1 MRFAG
6 GGEGQTQV
14 QFPALLDRGAFD
26 PARPLQ
32 TGEEDGL
39 NYRLYRINGDFKA
52 RYELRD
58 YPFDTQQLLLHFRNT
73 QQRQELVTYV
83 IDQFGLRLSDERSSL
98 VEDDAYSGLEL
109 WRFLRLRYFVDS
121 LSSGSTL
128 GKVALFDSGLKTEFA
143 GFDTVIVLHRS
154 SAIYILKNLFPLFL
168 LALVVFATLFFP
180 ETLHRERVT
189 IPVTAILTSAVL
201 LLAVDNQLGD
211 VGYTVAV
218 EKIFYLFFALCLM
231 AMLAGFGHE
240 RLRQTGRKRLCA
252 VVDRSAKVLYVGT
265 ALAAAALFWW
275 RYAL

>member
-1 MRFAG
+1 MAGTAAPGPAALGQGAEFLEHFIVEVDGDAGLALGRTAARRGIGKLRKLLVCVHIVSFGDRHYWVQRIVYTGIDIVRLNRIDVKQGTFNVDFYLWMRFAG

-109 WRFLRLRYFVDS
+109 WRFLRLRYFVDT

-128 GKVALFDSGLKTEFA
+128 GKAALFDSGLKTEFA
-143 GFDTVIVLHRS
+143 GFDTVIVLQR
-154 SAIYILKNLFPLFL
+154 
-168 LALVVFATLFFP
+168 
-180 ETLHRERVT
+180 
-189 IPVTAILTSAVL
+189 
-201 LLAVDNQLGD
+201 
-211 VGYTVAV
+211 
-218 EKIFYLFFALCLM
+218 
-231 AMLAGFGHE
+231 
-240 RLRQTGRKRLCA
+240 
-252 VVDRSAKVLYVGT
+252 AK
-265 ALAAAALFWW
+265 
-275 RYAL
+275 